1 MDVSQ
6 RIKETVDSNRV
17 MLFMKGNRD
26 FPQCGFSGR
35 AIQILQALGAE
46 FETADVLMD
55 DEIRQGIK
63 EFSNWPTIPQLY
75 INGEFVGGSDIMME
89 MYENGELKKALSQTP
104 ARRAIFAALFYR
116 LNGHTIGKSSHQ
128 GRPGATRRGS
138 HRGCQKCGLAGI
150 DQRPPDRSEP
160 AGGECA
166 PPPGYH
172 DHAGALRPS
181 WGADRGR

>member
-6 RIKETVDSNRV
+6 RIKETVDGNRV

-35 AIQILQALGAE
+35 AIQILQTLGAE

-89 MYENGELKKALSQTP
+89 MYETRELTKALSQTP
-104 ARRAIFAALFYR
+104 DA
-116 LNGHTIGKSSHQ
+116 
-128 GRPGATRRGS
+128 
-138 HRGCQKCGLAGI
+138 
-150 DQRPPDRSEP
+150 
-160 AGGECA
+160 
-166 PPPGYH
+166 
-172 DHAGALRPS
+172 
-181 WGADRGR
+181 